1 MMKKTQIILRLIKI
15 FNTIQSVCGGGGVLV
30 FKPLLSF
37 VIFQLVCHFKTNKY

>member
-15 FNTIQSVCGGGGVLV
+15 FNTIQSGGGGGVLV